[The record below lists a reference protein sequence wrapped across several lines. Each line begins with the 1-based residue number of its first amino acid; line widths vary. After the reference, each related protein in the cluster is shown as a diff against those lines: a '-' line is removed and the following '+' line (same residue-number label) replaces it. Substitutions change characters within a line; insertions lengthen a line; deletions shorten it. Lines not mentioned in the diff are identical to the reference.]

1 MVGEKTVRVTE
12 VSPGEWQKISGF
24 HRMGRRIEVPEAS
37 ADARKAGEA
46 ERLEMRRK
54 RGRRKGEK
62 GGKERRK
69 KRRKRPGSRPV
80 GGESDV

>member
-1 MVGEKTVRVTE
+1 MGFWVVGEKTVRVTE

-46 ERLEMRRK
+46 ER
-54 RGRRKGEK
+54 
-62 GGKERRK
+62 
-69 KRRKRPGSRPV
+69 
-80 GGESDV
+80 